1 LCCGAEPVE
10 SDSDDLNVL
19 ELPDASGSDVT
30 GSDDDSDSSEGRW
43 VMHQPNPSA
52 KEAAS
57 ALPNGQKHKRKL
69 KQADEPDSRGASK
82 EAKLK
87 PKAEAEA
94 GKIDSS
100 STAEESRP
108 KKKAAKM
115 SKEMREGSKEP
126 MASSDSQK
134 KSKRKV
140 KNMGEDSSKPM
151 AASEPMKQ
159 PKKSKKAQAADKDVF
174 AAVEDFEDMLQDNA
188 PLQPVKGKGRK
199 SKSASKQRTDSKNS
213 ELAGSDEEYEWG

>member
-1 LCCGAEPVE
+1 MET
-10 SDSDDLNVL
+10 DSDDLNVL
-19 ELPDASGSDVT
+19 ELPEASGSDVT

-43 VMHQPNPSA
+43 VMHEPDSSA

-69 KQADEPDSRGASK
+69 KQADEPDRRGASK
-82 EAKLK
+82 KAKLK
-87 PKAEAEA
+87 PKAEAKA

-108 KKKAAKM
+108 KKKAAKK
-115 SKEMREGSKEP
+115 SKDMREGSKKP
-126 MASSDSQK
+126 MASPDSQK
-134 KSKRKV
+134 KSKKKV
-140 KNMGEDSSKPM
+140 KNLGEDSSEPM

-159 PKKSKKAQAADKDVF
+159 PKKSKKAQAANQDVF
-174 AAVEDFEDMLQDNA
+174 AAVEDFEDMLQDDA

-199 SKSASKQRTDSKNS
+199 GQSASKQKTDSKNP